1 MKKLSALFIF
11 LPFVVSAQNEPPK
24 FQSAFSFISLP
35 QGEGFKIITNSK
47 VYFTQD
53 AINFTARE
61 HNFQL
66 DVQQFIMFRNT
77 DNIFIHRG
85 GGLVY
90 QYKNDSLVRLDKS
103 YMWRSRYNAALFNK
117 NDTIALIGGFGE
129 FNEAKNI
136 VYYDKF
142 LKEWYEYKL
151 KIKQFEDDILR
162 VQYDSI
168 SDKLIGLSTD
178 RSVIKY
184 FEYEFQKGLYADVIL
199 NVNYN
204 PFYQNY
210 PVWPECPQY
219 PEALFFGENDNIIKW
234 NFKEKT
240 YTLYNYD
247 QDLKDGKYFINY
259 NSVSK
264 TFLVYDRNNKDL
276 LTINEDLLFTRPI
289 KTVSFQL
296 TQDANKNKL
305 LIIPLIIILI
315 GLAFL
320 TLIRRKSVAKVVL
333 SKKEEILAELSEAEA
348 IIFNKIVESH
358 PKPIELTE
366 LQQDF
371 EPQLTYESRLKKL
384 RKCLIS
390 IENLAIE
397 KAGITKSKAVFIHT
411 QSRDDKRIKLIRLNQ
426 H

>member
-1 MKKLSALFIF
+1 MKRLGVLFI
-11 LPFVVSAQNEPPK
+11 LLSFVVSAKNETPK
-24 FQSAFSFISLP
+24 FESSFSFISLP
-35 QGEGFKIITNSK
+35 EGEGFKIITNSK

-53 AINFTARE
+53 AINFTERE

-66 DVQQFIMFRNT
+66 DVQDFIMFPNT

-90 QYKNDSLVRLDKS
+90 QFKNDSLLRLDNS
-103 YMWRSRYNAALFNK
+103 YMWRSRYKSALFIK
-117 NDTIALIGGFGE
+117 NDTIALVGGLGE

-136 VYYDKF
+136 VYYNTF
-142 LKEWYEYKL
+142 LREWHEYKI
-151 KIKQFEDDILR
+151 KINQFEDRVLR

-178 RSVIKY
+178 ESVIKY
-184 FEYEFQKGLYADVIL
+184 FEYEFQKGLYTDVIL
-199 NVNYN
+199 NVNFN
-204 PFYQNY
+204 PFYRNY
-210 PVWPECPQY
+210 PLWPQY
-219 PEALFFGENDNIIKW
+219 TEPLFFDEDDNIIKW
-234 NFKEKT
+234 NLKEKS
-240 YTLYNYD
+240 YTLCNLSTYND
-247 QDLKDGKYFINY
+247 DLKDGKDFINF
-259 NSVSK
+259 NPISK
-264 TFLVYDRNNKDL
+264 VFLVYDKNLKTL
-276 LTINEDLLFTRPI
+276 LTINEDLLFAQPV

-296 TQDANKNKL
+296 TQDANKNNF

-315 GLAFL
+315 GLTFL
-320 TLIRRKSVAKVVL
+320 VLIRRRSVAKVVL

-348 IIFNKIVESH
+348 IIFNKIVECD

-384 RKCLIS
+384 RKCLNS
-390 IENLAIE
+390 IENLARE
-397 KAGITKSKAVFIHT
+397 KASVSNSKAVFIHI
-411 QSRDDKRIKLIRLNQ
+411 QSREDKRIKLIRLNQ